1 MKSSESI
8 NELASAL
15 CNAQGQMGGAVKDS
29 SNPFFKS
36 SYADLT
42 SVIKAIKQ
50 PFSDNGL
57 SYTQFPVS
65 NEHGVG
71 VSTRLMHISGQWLEM
86 EYTLP
91 TVKKDPQA
99 SGSAITYA
107 RRYALQSIAGIPTAD
122 DDAESAML
130 RGEKSEQE
138 KYQDM
143 IMDLMPSVK
152 AIKDGIA
159 TGDYATANEAWKEL
173 STTEKELLWIAPS
186 KGGVFTTKERATMKT
201 SEFREAN

>member
-1 MKSSESI
+1 MYSSESI

-15 CNAQGQMGGAVKDS
+15 CAAQSQMGGAVKDS
-29 SNPFFKS
+29 ANPFFKS

-50 PFSDNGL
+50 PFADNGL

-65 NEHGVG
+65 NENGVG
-71 VSTRLMHISGQWLEM
+71 VSTCLMHISGQWLEM

-99 SGSAITYA
+99 YGSAITYA

-122 DDAESAML
+122 DDVESALL
-130 RGEKSEQE
+130 RGDDTKIISDDQ
-138 KYQDM
+138 
-143 IMDLMPSVK
+143 II
-152 AIKDGIA
+152 AIKKLLDE
-159 TGDYATANEAWKEL
+159 TGADSEKFCKWMKVRSVDQILAMHFDRAVAALEAK
-173 STTEKELLWIAPS
+173 K
-186 KGGVFTTKERATMKT
+186 
-201 SEFREAN
+201 

>member
-29 SNPFFKS
+29 ANPFFKS

-50 PFSDNGL
+50 PFADNGL

-65 NEHGVG
+65 NENGVG

-130 RGEKSEQE
+130 RGDDKKIISDDQ
-138 KYQDM
+138 
-143 IMDLMPSVK
+143 II
-152 AIKDGIA
+152 AIKKLLDE
-159 TGDYATANEAWKEL
+159 TGAD
-173 STTEKELLWIAPS
+173 TEKFCKWLKVRSVDQILAMH
-186 KGGVFTTKERATMKT
+186 FDRAVAAL
-201 SEFREAN
+201 EAKK

>member
-1 MKSSESI
+1 MKSSELI

-15 CNAQGQMGGAVKDS
+15 CNAQSQMGGAVKDS

-86 EYTLP
+86 DYTLP

>member
-1 MKSSESI
+1 MKSSELI
-8 NELASAL
+8 NELANAL

-71 VSTRLMHISGQWLEM
+71 VSTRLMHVSGQWLEM

-130 RGEKSEQE
+130 RGDDKKKVNEDQVISIKKLLDETKVDQAVFLKWLKVGSLSEILASNYDRVVAALEAKKKPMTDDQLADIGKKIAGKS
-138 KYQDM
+138 
-143 IMDLMPSVK
+143 
-152 AIKDGIA
+152 
-159 TGDYATANEAWKEL
+159 
-173 STTEKELLWIAPS
+173 
-186 KGGVFTTKERATMKT
+186 
-201 SEFREAN
+201 

>member
-1 MKSSESI
+1 MKSSDAI
-8 NELASAL
+8 NELANAL
-15 CNAQGQMGGAVKDS
+15 CNAQSQMGGAVKDS
-29 SNPFFKS
+29 ANPFFKS

-50 PFSDNGL
+50 PFADNGL

-65 NEHGVG
+65 NENGVG
-71 VSTRLMHISGQWLEM
+71 VSTRLMHVSGQWLEM

-130 RGEKSEQE
+130 RGDDKKIISDDQ
-138 KYQDM
+138 
-143 IMDLMPSVK
+143 II
-152 AIKDGIA
+152 AIKKLLDE
-159 TGDYATANEAWKEL
+159 TGADSEKFCKWLKVRSVDQILDIHYDRAVAALEAK
-173 STTEKELLWIAPS
+173 K
-186 KGGVFTTKERATMKT
+186 
-201 SEFREAN
+201 

>member
-1 MKSSESI
+1 MYSSESI

-15 CNAQGQMGGAVKDS
+15 CAAQSQMGGAVKDS
-29 SNPFFKS
+29 ANPFFKS

-50 PFSDNGL
+50 PFADNGL

-65 NEHGVG
+65 NENGVG
-71 VSTRLMHISGQWLEM
+71 VSTCLMHISGQWLEM

-99 SGSAITYA
+99 YGSAITYA

-130 RGEKSEQE
+130 RGDDKKIISDDQ
-138 KYQDM
+138 
-143 IMDLMPSVK
+143 II
-152 AIKDGIA
+152 AIKKLLDE
-159 TGDYATANEAWKEL
+159 TGADSEKFCKWMKVRSVDQILAMHFDRAVAALEAK
-173 STTEKELLWIAPS
+173 K
-186 KGGVFTTKERATMKT
+186 
-201 SEFREAN
+201 

>member
-1 MKSSESI
+1 MKSSDAI
-8 NELASAL
+8 NELANAL
-15 CNAQGQMGGAVKDS
+15 CNAQSQMGGAVKDS
-29 SNPFFKS
+29 ANPFFKS

-50 PFSDNGL
+50 PFADNGL

-65 NEHGVG
+65 NENGVG
-71 VSTRLMHISGQWLEM
+71 VSTRLMHVSGQWLEM

-130 RGEKSEQE
+130 RGDDKKIISDDQ
-138 KYQDM
+138 
-143 IMDLMPSVK
+143 II
-152 AIKDGIA
+152 AIKKLLDE
-159 TGDYATANEAWKEL
+159 TGADSEKFCKWLKVRSVDQILEIHYDRAVAALEAK
-173 STTEKELLWIAPS
+173 K
-186 KGGVFTTKERATMKT
+186 
-201 SEFREAN
+201 